1 MRTRGCTPLY
11 KLKLKRC
18 TQHRFDLNNLFMS
31 AYINSGSKGVAV
43 VRAVVRALASHE
55 CGPGFKSR
63 RRRHMWVGFVFGSLL
78 CTESFFSGF
87 PVFFP
92 PPTISFSLGRK
103 WLIHKRSQKK
113 IEIFWFFWLQFCSL
127 RAKCSKGNRKGIL
140 GRGGRK
146 GKACYIGRHYCR
158 RHPAYLLCMQK

>member
-1 MRTRGCTPLY
+1 MLEGRSHQAGQPAFSYKHNHNFLRKQGMSRPSMVKQARLQKNSSLVEMRTRGCTPSY

-55 CGPGFKSR
+55 CGPGLKSR

-78 CTESFFSGF
+78 CTESFFFGFSG
-87 PVFFP
+87 
-92 PPTISFSLGRK
+92 IFSPSNNLFLTG
-103 WLIHKRSQKK
+103 S
-113 IEIFWFFWLQFCSL
+113 
-127 RAKCSKGNRKGIL
+127 
-140 GRGGRK
+140 
-146 GKACYIGRHYCR
+146 
-158 RHPAYLLCMQK
+158 